1 MDDFISWIKQ
11 SPQYSTFAFIHGE
24 RLFIRENGVFK
35 VLAIQLAYEAF
46 QQWHVQ
52 DVRSDV
58 NGSKKK
64 EQKQQQ
70 ECIGCCSSLLPELI
84 QAIKAQNEVM
94 VRLVDQNSE
103 LISIALGEEDEEQK
117 SAYIDD

>member
-1 MDDFISWIKQ
+1 MDEFIKWVKQ
-11 SPQYSTFAFIHGE
+11 SPQYSTLAFIHGE

-35 VLAIQLAYEAF
+35 ILAIQLAYEAF

-52 DVRSDV
+52 DVRNDV

-70 ECIGCCSSLLPELI
+70 ECKGCCSSLLPELI

-103 LISIALGEEDEEQK
+103 LISIALGEDDEEQK
-117 SAYIDD
+117 SAYIDE

>member
-1 MDDFISWIKQ
+1 MNDFINWVKL
-11 SPQYSTFAFIHGE
+11 SPQYSTLIFIHGE

-52 DVRSDV
+52 DVRNDV

-70 ECIGCCSSLLPELI
+70 ECKDCCSNLLPELI

-103 LISIALGEEDEEQK
+103 LISIALGEDDEEQK
-117 SAYIDD
+117 SAYIDE